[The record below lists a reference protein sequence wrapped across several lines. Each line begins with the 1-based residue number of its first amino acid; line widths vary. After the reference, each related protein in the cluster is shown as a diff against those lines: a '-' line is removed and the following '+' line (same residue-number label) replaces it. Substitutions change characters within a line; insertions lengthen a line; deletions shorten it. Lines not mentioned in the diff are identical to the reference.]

1 MNEIVFFVE
10 EMPDGGFI
18 AHAPGVSI
26 ITETDDSESLYIQ
39 IRDAVHC
46 HFSKEEIPQIIRLFF
61 IREEI
66 ITV

>member
-1 MNEIVFFVE
+1 MNEIVFLVE
-10 EMPDGGFI
+10 EIPDGGFI
-18 AHAPGVSI
+18 AHALGISI
-26 ITETDDSESLYIQ
+26 ITEANDSENLYIQ

>member
-1 MNEIVFFVE
+1 MNEILFVVE
-10 EMPDGGFI
+10 EIPDGGFI
-18 AHAPGVSI
+18 AHALGVFI
-26 ITETDDSESLYIQ
+26 ITEADDSESLYIQ

-46 HFSKEEIPQIIRLFF
+46 HFSEEEIPLIIRLFF